1 VLKFLKQPQAHFYS
15 ETFTYELP
23 ENYTEVDV
31 ILENLDIVAFVTETR
46 QEIISGKVVG
56 DIMMMRG
63 TFENPLIGDGKFIL
77 KGILPVSTSI
87 DYPIKLSSRSGGKA
101 KITTHF
107 AGYRKCSDEEGVIRK
122 ISGNQSFG

>member
-1 VLKFLKQPQAHFYS
+1 LKSIGTSLLEPVLN
-15 ETFTYELP
+15 FTIKAGEDL
-23 ENYTEVDV
+23 
-31 ILENLDIVAFVTETR
+31 L
-46 QEIISGKVVG
+46 GKVVG

-122 ISGNQSFG
+122 FQGISPLDRAKWILQARKAITQSQKS